1 LKDEPVTYHNITS
14 TLLVDEIAT
23 TSEAVISFEQAVKDY
38 GPKEIGPVT
47 FSVGRGEIVG
57 FLGPNG
63 SGKSTTIRMLLGLI
77 KPTSGTVRL
86 MQRDPLHDHVRALE
100 RVGYSPELPNLQ
112 SFLTPGELL
121 QLTAKELGLGRKET
135 DDQLSVLLEDVGLIQ
150 YQDYKIAKLSKGMVQ
165 RLSVAQALMGS
176 PKVLILDE
184 PMIGIDPAGV
194 VQFRSIFRDF
204 VRDGGTIVM
213 SSHILSEVESLCTSL
228 VVIHSGR
235 ILFRGGIQAF
245 IRDQLS
251 SRSILVEIAD
261 APAVAGP
268 GSALL
273 GRISSLG
280 GVKRVTPTP
289 EGLLVESETDSDPR
303 AEISR
308 MVVESGAKLLGLSHS
323 RSELDE
329 AYISAIR
336 ESANQ

>member
-1 LKDEPVTYHNITS
+1 
-14 TLLVDEIAT
+14 VDERAT
-23 TSEAVISFEQAVKDY
+23 TPEAVISFEQAVKDY

-47 FSVGRGEIVG
+47 FSVGPGEIVG

-86 MQRDPLHDHVRALE
+86 MQRDPLADHVRALE

-112 SFLTPGELL
+112 SFLTPRELL

-135 DDQLSVLLEDVGLIQ
+135 DDQLPVLLEDVGLIQ

-165 RLSVAQALMGS
+165 RLSVAQAMMGS

-194 VQFRSIFRDF
+194 VKFRSLFRDF

-245 IRDQLS
+245 IRERLG

-261 APAVAGP
+261 SSALE
-268 GSALL
+268 GSALAA
-273 GRISSLG
+273 RISSLG
-280 GVKRVTPTP
+280 GVKRVTPAP
-289 EGLLVESETDSDPR
+289 AGLLVEVAPDSDPR

-308 MVVESGAKLLGLSHS
+308 VVVESGAKLVGLGHS

-336 ESANQ
+336 GTPTQ